1 MMSYMNDD
9 TDPFGIP
16 YTTTQCP
23 NFKSKVKEYSFNDL
37 KELHKKQMKLQSELR
52 DIQIDKNK
60 AMEYLIEKLEKY
72 VDDFAKIKLEDNP
85 YLKCKIITK
94 KFDLNQLEKIKED
107 FNLKNI
113 KVEVGIEM
121 GESQKK
127 IIISL
132 EW

>member
-1 MMSYMNDD
+1 MSYMNDD

-16 YTTTQCP
+16 YSSAVSHKE
-23 NFKSKVKEYSFNDL
+23 NKDVIKEYSFKDL
-37 KELHKKQMKLQSELR
+37 KELHEKEMMLQSELR
-52 DIQIDKNK
+52 NIQRDKSK
-60 AMEYLIEKLEKY
+60 AMEYLKEKLEKY
-72 VDDFAKIKLEDNP
+72 VDDFAKIKFKDNP

-94 KFDLNQLEKIKED
+94 KLDLNQLEKIKED

-113 KVEVGIEM
+113 KVEVGTVM